1 VRLEADYGTQ
11 TREVNMT
18 PHLEAAPP
26 AYVPRDPS
34 TTVLYYVVA
43 DHLETFLASLDADPD
58 ARRGGTGGQD
68 GVAALELGVAAQ
80 ACLCAGHDALPLVSA
95 GGLQIIAAITQGCV
109 IRKIL
114 RHLKLAVVLPSI
126 APARVRQEAFVWSSA

>member
-1 VRLEADYGTQ
+1 VRLEADYGAQ
-11 TREVNMT
+11 AREVSMT
-18 PHLEAAPP
+18 SHLEAAPP

-34 TTVLYYVVA
+34 TTVLYHVVA

-58 ARRGGTGGQD
+58 VRRGGTGGQN
-68 GVAALELGVAAQ
+68 GVAALELGAVAQ
-80 ACLCAGHDALPLVSA
+80 ACLCTGHDALPLVSA

-114 RHLKLAVVLPSI
+114 RHLKLAVAPPSI